1 MPLCDLHAIGK
12 YTLLRRFPMAG
23 HSQFKNIMHKKGRAD
38 AKRAKV
44 FTKLG
49 REIQVAAK
57 LGGGNVEFNPRLRA
71 AVSAARAENMPND
84 RIKKSIESGLGIGDT
99 ADYVDIR
106 YEGYAPNGVAVIVEA
121 LTDNKNRTA
130 SEVRAAFTKFG
141 GNLGETGSVGFMFD
155 HIGQI
160 IYPLSK
166 ANADEMFEAALEAG
180 ADNVETTG
188 DGHEIITSPEGFI
201 AARDALEIKFG
212 EAERAAIIWKPNV
225 MTTID
230 ADVARVILKMVDQ
243 LEDSDDVQAVITNF
257 EVSEEDMAKLAAS

>member
-1 MPLCDLHAIGK
+1 
-12 YTLLRRFPMAG
+12 MAG

-57 LGGGNVEFNPRLRA
+57 LGGGSVDFNPRLRA
-71 AVSAARAENMPND
+71 AVLAARSENMPND
-84 RIKKSIESGLGIGDT
+84 RIKKSIDSGLGIGDT
-99 ADYVDIR
+99 ADYVEIR

-155 HIGQI
+155 HVGQI
-160 IYPLSK
+160 IYLMDK
-166 ANADEMFEAALEAG
+166 ATPDVMFEAALEVG
-180 ADNVETTG
+180 ADNVEST
-188 DGHEIITSPEGFI
+188 DEGHEITTTPEGFI
-201 AARDALEIKFG
+201 SVRDALEKKFG

-225 MTTID
+225 MTTVD
-230 ADVARVILKMVDQ
+230 ADTATTILKMVDA
-243 LEDSDDVQAVITNF
+243 LEDSDDVQNVITNF
-257 EVSEEDMAKLAAS
+257 EISEEDMLKLAAG

>member
-1 MPLCDLHAIGK
+1 
-12 YTLLRRFPMAG
+12 MAG

-57 LGGGNVEFNPRLRA
+57 LGGGSVEFNPRLRA
-71 AVSAARAENMPND
+71 AVVAARAENMPND
-84 RIKKSIESGLGIGDT
+84 RIKKSIESGLGIGDQ

-160 IYPLSK
+160 IYPLDK
-166 ANADEMFEAALEAG
+166 ASADDMFEAALDAG
-180 ADNVETTG
+180 ADNVDTTG
-188 DGHEIITSPEGFI
+188 EGHEISTTPEEFI
-201 AARDALEIKFG
+201 RVRDALEAKFG

-225 MTTID
+225 MATVD
-230 ADVARVILKMVDQ
+230 ADVATIILKMVDQ

-257 EVSEEDMAKLAAS
+257 EVSEEDMAKLAAAG